1 VVDEGI
7 VGESMIMNI
16 PLTDLRRQYLSI
28 KGELDGAIHGVLLS
42 GKYVLGENVRQFEKE
57 LASYLGVNHVIAVGS
72 GTDALELA
80 MKACNVKEGDEVIA
94 PTNTFF
100 AVVGALEN
108 CRGTLRLIDSEARTF
123 NMDCGQLEGILGNK
137 TRVLVPTHMY
147 GQAADLDL
155 ITDARG
161 SYPCF
166 IIEDAAQAL
175 GATYKGR
182 RVGSLGD
189 AACFSFFPT
198 KNLGAFGDAG
208 AVATNDEELAGTVR
222 ALHNYGE
229 ERQYLH
235 TSVGRNSRLDEL
247 QAAILRVKLKHLD
260 EWNEQRRRHAHL
272 YCEYLRP
279 MDEVTTPELARNR
292 THVFDLFVIRC
303 HRRDKLRS
311 WLEREGV
318 STGIHY
324 PRPLHLQ
331 PACEHLGYRMGDFP
345 IAERYASEIL
355 SLPMFPELEDNEI
368 SYVCEKIRQF
378 YKEEQQTVRNT
389 VVSG

>member
-1 VVDEGI
+1 
-7 VGESMIMNI
+7 MNI
-16 PLTDLRRQYLSI
+16 PLADLRRQYLSI
-28 KGELDGAIHGVLLS
+28 KGELDEAIQGVLES

-80 MKACNVKEGDEVIA
+80 MKACDVKEGDEGVA

-100 AVVGALEN
+100 ALVGALEN
-108 CRGTLRLIDSEARTF
+108 CRGSLRLTDVEEKTF
-123 NMDCGQLEGILGNK
+123 NMDCGQLEMILGNK
-137 TRVLVPTHMY
+137 TRALVPTHMY

-155 ITDARG
+155 IEEARDNY
-161 SYPCF
+161 SCF

-175 GATYKGR
+175 GATYNGR
-182 RVGSLGD
+182 RIGSTGD
-189 AACFSFFPT
+189 AVCFSFFPT

-208 AVATNDEELAGTVR
+208 AVATNNEELAGKVR

-229 ERQYLH
+229 EQRYLH

-260 EWNEQRRRHAHL
+260 KWNEQRRRHAQL
-272 YCEYLRP
+272 YCECLQA
-279 MDEVTTPELARNR
+279 MTEVATPEIAENR

-303 HRRDKLRS
+303 HRRDELRA
-311 WLEREGV
+311 WLGREGV
-318 STGIHY
+318 STAVHY

-331 PACEHLGYRMGDFP
+331 PACEHLGYKKGDFP
-345 IAERYASEIL
+345 IAERCANEIL
-355 SLPMFPELEDNEI
+355 SLPMFPELKDNEI
-368 SYVCEKIRQF
+368 LYVCEKIRQF
-378 YKEEQQTVRNT
+378 YKEDQQTIRNM
-389 VVSG
+389 VVSP